1 MGDDERKRHRRRIV
15 VASAIALAAL
25 AYPLIMGVEYLMGP
39 SPEAAERLDTFRYDR
54 EHNGIEYRLASE
66 TWDDDGNVTYIFEA
80 IDRDDLRIV
89 IQPKF
94 YPILEVEFAPAGFF
108 HTYGPGWHYEVVNTY
123 EWLSVFF
130 EWDDPVTWPY

>member
-25 AYPLIMGVEYLMGP
+25 AYPLIMGVEY
-39 SPEAAERLDTFRYDR
+39 
-54 EHNGIEYRLASE
+54 RLASE

-80 IDRDDLRIV
+80 IDRDNLRIV

-130 EWDDPVTWPY
+130 EWDNPVTWPY

>member
-1 MGDDERKRHRRRIV
+1 MNNSTLRFRRRTIV
-15 VASAIALAAL
+15 LLVVIIVIL
-25 AYPLIMGVEYLMGP
+25 AYPLLMTCEYLSGP
-39 SPEAAERLDTFRYDR
+39 SPEAAERVDTFRYDR
-54 EHNGIEYRLASE
+54 EDNGIEYRLASE
-66 TWDDDGNVTYIFEA
+66 TWDDEGNVTYIFEA
-80 IDRDDLRIV
+80 IDRDGLRIV

-123 EWLSVFF
+123 EWLSVFY